1 MKIIKKDGTVEGW
14 NGEKIKEA
22 VYKAAA
28 RANQYVEPDILD
40 KLVEKVHSCLI
51 IDRDAPT
58 KYLHKEVIYYLNYF
72 WLTYVAN

>member
-28 RANQYVEPDILD
+28 RVNQYVEPDILD
-40 KLVEKVHSCLI
+40 KMGAKVQS
-51 IDRDAPT
+51 
-58 KYLHKEVIYYLNYF
+58 
-72 WLTYVAN
+72 